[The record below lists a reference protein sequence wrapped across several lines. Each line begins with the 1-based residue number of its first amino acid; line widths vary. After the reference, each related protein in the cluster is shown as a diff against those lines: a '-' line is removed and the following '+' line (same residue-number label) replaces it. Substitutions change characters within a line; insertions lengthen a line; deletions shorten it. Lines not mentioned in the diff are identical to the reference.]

1 MNNSNSNSNFNSN
14 SSNNNLNLIM
24 LNNSITNLNNYVR
37 TVNSS
42 INYLN
47 NATANIRYMQEHI
60 NYYYHVNNLQL
71 IANNNSSLA
80 RENSNPNS
88 NLHSNLNSNSNSNSN
103 SELTY
108 EYFEELSLRNLK
120 TIIAK
125 NITECLF
132 ATLNEPLNESCSIT
146 HEEFTPQHNVT
157 KINVC
162 GHIFNTKAINEWL
175 IDHHSCPNCRYNI
188 LTNSNIISYNDQE
201 SNKTYFFNIDEL
213 ITFFYFIHQSS

>member
-1 MNNSNSNSNFNSN
+1 
-14 SSNNNLNLIM
+14 M

-60 NYYYHVNNLQL
+60 NYYYHINNLQL
-71 IANNNSSLA
+71 ITNNNSAFA
-80 RENSNPNS
+80 RENA
-88 NLHSNLNSNSNSNSN
+88 NSNSNSHSNSQSQSNSN

-132 ATLNEPLNESCSIT
+132 ETLNEPLNESCSIT
-146 HEEFTPQHNVT
+146 HEEFTPQHNVS

-201 SNKTYFFNIDEL
+201 LNKTFFFNIDEL
-213 ITFFYFIHQSS
+213 ITFFCFIHQSS

>member
-1 MNNSNSNSNFNSN
+1 MNNSNSNFNFNSN

-71 IANNNSSLA
+71 IANNNLTFA

-88 NLHSNLNSNSNSNSN
+88 NLHSNSNSNSN

-146 HEEFTPQHNVT
+146 HEEFTPQHNVS

-201 SNKTYFFNIDEL
+201 LNKTFFFNIDEL
-213 ITFFYFIHQSS
+213 ITFFCFIHQSS

>member
-1 MNNSNSNSNFNSN
+1 MNNSNSN

-71 IANNNSSLA
+71 IANNNSSFA

-88 NLHSNLNSNSNSNSN
+88 NLHSNSNSNSNSN

-213 ITFFYFIHQSS
+213 ITFFCFIHQSS

>member
-1 MNNSNSNSNFNSN
+1 MNNSNSNSNSN

-60 NYYYHVNNLQL
+60 NYYYHINNLQL
-71 IANNNSSLA
+71 IANNNSTFA

-88 NLHSNLNSNSNSNSN
+88 NLHSNSNSNSNSN

-146 HEEFTPQHNVT
+146 HEEFTPQHNVS

-201 SNKTYFFNIDEL
+201 LNKTFFFNIDEL
-213 ITFFYFIHQSS
+213 ITFFCFIHQSS